1 MRMSS
6 CATHVVQRRLAAQVY
21 ETRVGPRFDERLG
34 APYVV
39 VDSHPMQRRHL
50 GLGLRI
56 HVGSLSNEMVD
67 AAEVTWLGLGL
78 GLQLRLEA

>member
-1 MRMSS
+1 MRR
-6 CATHVVQRRLAAQVY
+6 CAAHVVQRRLAAQVY

-56 HVGSLSNEMVD
+56 HVGSLGNEMVD
-67 AAEVTWLGLGL
+67 AAKMTWVQG
-78 GLQLRLEA
+78 